1 MALTNIAIN
10 KAKPTDKAYRLAD
23 SGGLY
28 LQVTPAGAK
37 CWRMK
42 YRFLGKEKVLA
53 IGQYPH
59 VSLLDAR
66 EARDKAKKLLA
77 NGQDP
82 GLVKQTNKQS
92 AKLEAANT
100 FELIAREWHEK
111 HKVKWVAKNA
121 ARNLSLLEN
130 HIFPSIG
137 RLSISKVKSSELL
150 AAVQKI
156 EARGNNETAHRTL
169 QICGAIFRYAIS
181 TDRASADLSLV
192 LKGALVPVKVQH
204 HASIVEPKAIGALLR
219 AIDEYEGAYLTKQAL
234 KLAPLLFVRPGELRQ
249 AEWSEIDFDKK
260 EWRIRAEKIKM
271 RAVHIVPLS
280 EQALLILKELKA
292 TARNSIYVF
301 PSTTSNK
308 RPMSDNTL
316 NMALRRMGYD
326 KSQMTAHGFRSLA
339 STLLHEQGWPHDAIE
354 RQLAHA
360 ERNKV
365 SAAYNYAEHLVK
377 RREMMQHWADY
388 LDALRADSNVFTFK
402 GKVA

>member
-10 KAKPTDKAYRLAD
+10 KAKPAEKAYRLSD

-28 LQVTPAGAK
+28 LQITPAGAK

-59 VSLLDAR
+59 ISLLDAR

-82 GLVKQTNKQS
+82 GYVKQTNKHT

-100 FELIAREWHEK
+100 FEVIAREWHEK
-111 HKVKWVAKNA
+111 HKIKWVAKNA

-137 RLSISKVKSSELL
+137 RLSIRKIKSSELL
-150 AAVQKI
+150 TAVQKI

-181 TDRASADLSLV
+181 TDRASADLSVV
-192 LKGALVPVKVQH
+192 LKGALAPVKVQH
-204 HASIVEPKAIGALLR
+204 HASITEPKAIGSLLR
-219 AIDEYEGAYLTKQAL
+219 AIDNYDGAYLTKQAL
-234 KLAPLLFVRPGELRQ
+234 KLAPFLFVRPGELRQ
-249 AEWSEIDFDKK
+249 AEWSEIDLTKK
-260 EWRIRAEKIKM
+260 EWRIGADKMKM

-280 EQALLILKELKA
+280 SQALEILTEMKQV
-292 TARNSIYVF
+292 ARNSNYVF
-301 PSTTSNK
+301 PSATSNK

-326 KSQMTAHGFRSLA
+326 KSQITAHGFRSMA

-360 ERNKV
+360 ERNKI
-365 SAAYNYAEHLVK
+365 SAAYNYAEHLPK
-377 RREMMQHWADY
+377 RREMMQHWANY
-388 LDALRADSNVFTFK
+388 LDGLKVKSNVSPI